1 MKKYTEDE
9 IYDLDLDGL
18 FTLWNNAGNGLLN
31 ISENTMHNADLQIC
45 EWTTADGYGIY
56 VMMNGDYMS
65 DMQWDSDVYYYQP
78 SSRDI
83 IERIEDLGS
92 GDVYIE
98 DMEWIDSMDLA
109 EHLIENYKEDLIKE
123 ELEIE

>member
-18 FTLWNNAGNGLLN
+18 FTLWNNVSGLN
-31 ISENTMHNADLQIC
+31 IGEHAMYNTDLQIS

-56 VMMNGDYMS
+56 VMMNGDHMS
-65 DMQWDSDVYYYQP
+65 DMQWENDVYYYQP
-78 SSRDI
+78 PSKDI

-109 EHLIENYKEDLIKE
+109 EHLIESYREDLILE
-123 ELEIE
+123 EDEV

>member
-18 FTLWNNAGNGLLN
+18 FTLWNNVSGLN
-31 ISENTMHNADLQIC
+31 VGEYAMHNTDLQIS
-45 EWTTADGYGIY
+45 EWSTADGYSIY

-65 DMQWDSDVYYYQP
+65 DMQWENDVYYYQP
-78 SSRDI
+78 PSKDI

-109 EHLIENYKEDLIKE
+109 EHLIESYREDLIKE
-123 ELEIE
+123 EDEI

>member
-18 FTLWNNAGNGLLN
+18 FTLWNNVGNGLLN
-31 ISENTMHNADLQIC
+31 ISENVMANADLQIS
-45 EWTTADGYGIY
+45 EWSTADGYGIY
-56 VMMNGDYMS
+56 VMMNGSHMS
-65 DMQWDSDVYYYQP
+65 DIQWENDVYYYQP

-109 EHLIENYKEDLIKE
+109 EHLIESYREDLIKE
-123 ELEIE
+123 EELT